1 MKETV
6 STAYPEMPLDDYQ
19 LDNRYDRTS
28 GQVFLT
34 GTQALV
40 RIPLLQAASDK
51 KLGLNTA
58 GFISGYRGSPLGN
71 YDRELWQA
79 APLLERHNIKF
90 KPGIN
95 EELAATAVVGSQQVE
110 TSDFADYDGVFG
122 IWYGKGP
129 GVDRAS
135 DALKHGNSF
144 GASPNGGV
152 LVIAGDD
159 HGAVSSSMNH
169 QSEQIMQSWMM
180 PVLAPSNLLDYLNF
194 GLYGIALSRYSG
206 CWSGFIATS
215 EILESAAT
223 VTMDLVQDTF
233 ITPPHEGYD
242 SGALHYRWP
251 DPFPLVEGRLVD
263 HKLKAVH
270 AFVRAN
276 PIDKLIWDCTNAFFE
291 KTTPGGEHP
300 TDAGGAQVAS
310 LRAIDPPIKQK
321 RAPLGIVTC
330 GKGYLDLMQAFANAG
345 IDQDMAEKAGISI
358 YKIGLTW
365 PIEPVGITAFA
376 RQFKKIIVVEEKRS
390 FVENQI
396 RDIFYN
402 MPQDQRPVILGKTD
416 ENGTQILNS
425 VGELSPEDVLKALT
439 PLLAEIG
446 LAEIGLNGN
455 LDQINR
461 QVSTQLDDIKS
472 LENKDFRTPYFCSGC
487 PHSSSTKLPEGSRAM
502 LGIGC
507 HFMAGG
513 MGRNTGN
520 LTQMGG
526 EGVNWIGQ
534 SNFTREKHIFQNL
547 GDGTYYHSG
556 LLAIR
561 QSIASKSN
569 ITYKILYNDAIAMTG
584 GQPLEGILTVDQIS
598 QQIHAEGVKTIYVV
612 TDEPN
617 KYPRHAKFAAGV
629 TIHHRDQLDEI
640 QRELREIPGVTALIY
655 DQTCASEKRRRRK
668 KNEFPDPPKRAFIN
682 DLVCEACGDCSVASN
697 CVSIVPK
704 ETELGR
710 KRAIDQSSCNKD
722 YSCVNGFCPSFVTI
736 HGGSVK
742 KGSRVNPAEL
752 INQIPMPEITMPEP
766 AQINGGY
773 DIMITGI
780 GGTGI
785 VTIGQIMVMAA
796 HLEGKGA
803 SVLDFTGFA
812 QKGGSVISY
821 LRLAKSA
828 GDLKAVRIGTGA
840 ADLLLG
846 CDMVVA
852 GSRESLRT
860 LAKGKT
866 SVIMNTQKNQTAQFV
881 LNRDSDIHDD
891 LISQNIRSIVGENA
905 LNKVN
910 AAKMATALMG
920 DSIATNMFLFGYA
933 WQKGKIPLSLAAI
946 FRAIELNAAAVDSNK
961 QSFSWGRIAAADTAM
976 IERSLPHPLSN
987 EASLTTLADIMKYRA
1002 DYLKD
1007 YQDQA
1012 LADRYLAAV
1021 NKIHDLEKELGVS
1034 SDDLSQAV
1042 ARNYFK
1048 LLAIKD
1054 EYEVARLYTNGDFE
1068 RKINQQFD
1076 GDFKIHFHMAPPLLA
1091 RKDNKGHLRKM
1102 EFGGW
1107 MFSLLKIVAK
1117 MRGLRGSIFDIF
1129 GKSAERRMERQ
1140 LIHDYEILLDKFG
1153 RSLSKENFLA
1163 AVALAEIP
1171 SEIRGFGHVKEKTVE
1186 ISTKNTRRLLQEY
1199 HSGDKPITV
1208 PE

>member
-1 MKETV
+1 MKTIA
-6 STAYPEMPLDDYQ
+6 SKTYPEELDNYQ
-19 LDNRYDRTS
+19 LEDRYDRTS
-28 GQVFLT
+28 GQIFLT

-40 RIPLLQAASDK
+40 RIPLLQAAADK

-79 APLLERHNIKF
+79 EKQLKSHNIKF

-95 EELAATAVVGSQQVE
+95 EELAATAVLGSQQVE
-110 TSDFADYDGVFG
+110 SSGHADYDGVFG

-194 GLYGIALSRYSG
+194 GLYAIALSRYSG

-223 VTMDLVQDTF
+223 VNMDFVQDEF
-233 ITPPHEGYD
+233 ITPPHDGYD

-270 AFVRAN
+270 TFVRAN
-276 PIDKLIWDCTNAFFE
+276 PIDKLIWDCTKAFS
-291 KTTPGGEHP
+291 H
-300 TDAGGAQVAS
+300 
-310 LRAIDPPIKQK
+310 KQK
-321 RAPLGIVTC
+321 FPLGIVTC

-345 IDQDMAEKAGISI
+345 ISQKMAEKAGISI

-365 PIEPVGITAFA
+365 PLEPMGITAFA
-376 RQFKKIIVVEEKRS
+376 SPFEKIIVIEEKRS

-402 MPQDQRPVILGKTD
+402 MPQDQRPVIMGKTN
-416 ENGTQILNS
+416 ESGEQILS
-425 VGELSPEDVLKALT
+425 PVGEISPEDVLKALT
-439 PLLAEIG
+439 PLLSEIG
-446 LAEIGLNGN
+446 LAEIGLKGN
-455 LDQINR
+455 LDQINQ
-461 QVSTQLDDIKS
+461 QVSTKIDHIKS

-513 MGRNTGN
+513 MDRNTGN

-561 QSIASKSN
+561 QSLASKSN

-584 GQPLEGILTVDQIS
+584 GQPLEGVLTVEKIS
-598 QQIHAEGVKTIYVV
+598 HQIHAEGVKAIYVV
-612 TDEPN
+612 TDEPD
-617 KYPRHAKFAAGV
+617 KYTRPDKFAAGV
-629 TIHHRDQLDEI
+629 TIHHRDKLDEI
-640 QRELREIPGVTALIY
+640 QLELREISGVTALIY

-668 KNEFPDPPKRAFIN
+668 KNDFPDPPKRVFIN

-722 YSCVNGFCPSFVTI
+722 YSCVKGFCPSFVTI

-742 KGSRVNPAEL
+742 KGSRINPEEL
-752 INQIPMPEITMPEP
+752 ISQIPLPVP

-821 LRLAKSA
+821 LRLSERAK
-828 GDLKAVRIGTGA
+828 DLKAVRIGTGA

-891 LISQNIRSIVGENA
+891 LISQNISSIVGENA
-905 LNKVN
+905 LNKIN

-920 DSIATNMFLFGYA
+920 DSIASNMFLFGYA

-961 QSFSWGRIAAADTAM
+961 QSFSWGRIAAADMAL
-976 IERSLPHPLSN
+976 IEQSLPHPLKN
-987 EASLTTLADIMKYRA
+987 EAPLTALADIMNYRA

-1021 NKIHDLEKELGVS
+1021 NKIHDLEKARAIP
-1034 SDDLSQAV
+1034 SDDLSKAV

-1054 EYEVARLYTNGDFE
+1054 EYEVARLYTNGAFE
-1068 RKINQQFD
+1068 RKINQQFE

-1107 MFSLLKIVAK
+1107 MFTMLKIIAK
-1117 MRGLRGSIFDIF
+1117 LRGFRGSIFDIF
-1129 GKSAERRMERQ
+1129 GKSAERRMERH
-1140 LIHDYEILLDKFG
+1140 LICDYENLLDEFG
-1153 RSLSKENFLA
+1153 RSLSKENFSA

-1171 SEIRGFGHVKEKTVE
+1171 SEIRGFGHIKKKSVE
-1186 ISTKNTRRLLQEY
+1186 ISRKNTQRLLQDY

-1208 PE
+1208 PK

>member
-1 MKETV
+1 MTATET
-6 STAYPEMPLDDYQ
+6 SAPHDARLNDYQ
-19 LDNRYDRTS
+19 LDDRYRRNS
-28 GQVFLT
+28 GQIFLT

-40 RIPLLQAASDK
+40 RIPLLQAAADK
-51 KLGLNTA
+51 KNKLTTA

-79 APLLERHNIKF
+79 AQHLESHNITF
-90 KPGIN
+90 TPGIN
-95 EELAATAVVGSQQVE
+95 EELAATAVVGCQQVE
-110 TSDFADYDGVFG
+110 TSAYANYDGVFG

-144 GASPNGGV
+144 GASPHGGV

-169 QSEQIMQSWMM
+169 QSEQIMESWMM
-180 PVLAPSNLLDYLNF
+180 PVLAPSNLQDYLNF

-215 EILESAAT
+215 EVLESAAT
-223 VTMDLVQDTF
+223 VNMDLVHDDF
-233 ITPPHEGYD
+233 ITPPHVGYD

-251 DPFPLVEGRLVD
+251 DPFPLVEGRMID

-276 PIDKLIWDCTNAFFE
+276 PLDKVIWDC
-291 KTTPGGEHP
+291 
-300 TDAGGAQVAS
+300 
-310 LRAIDPPIKQK
+310 RAHFPEKQK
-321 RAPLGIVTC
+321 PPLGIVTC
-330 GKGYLDLMQAFANAG
+330 GKGYLDVMQAFANAG
-345 IDQDMAEKAGISI
+345 IDQERAEKAGISL

-365 PIEPVGITAFA
+365 PLEPEGIIAFA
-376 RQFKKIIVVEEKRS
+376 RQFEKIIVIEEKRS
-390 FVENQI
+390 FVERQI

-402 MPQDQRPVILGKTD
+402 MPPAQRPVIMGKND
-416 ENGTQILNS
+416 ESGVQILDP
-425 VGELSPEDVLKALT
+425 VGEISPEDVLKALT
-439 PLLAEIG
+439 PSLIEIG
-446 LAEIGLNGN
+446 LAGN
-455 LDQINR
+455 LQNINQ
-461 QVSTQLDDIKS
+461 QVTDKVAEIMA

-487 PHSSSTKLPEGSRAM
+487 PHSSSTKVPDGSRAM

-513 MGRNTGN
+513 MDRNSGN

-534 SNFTREKHIFQNL
+534 SHFTSEKHIFQNL

-561 QSIASKSN
+561 QAVASKIN

-584 GQPLEGILTVDQIS
+584 GQPLEGPLTVDQIS
-598 QQIHAEGVKTIYVV
+598 QQIHAEGVSPIYVV
-612 TDEPN
+612 TDEPE
-617 KYPRHAKFAAGV
+617 KYNSQANFAPGV
-629 TIHHRDQLDEI
+629 TIHHRDELDDI
-640 QRELREIPGVTALIY
+640 QRKLREKSGVSALIY

-668 KNEFPDPPKRAFIN
+668 KKEFPDPPKRAFIN
-682 DLVCEACGDCSVASN
+682 DLVCEACGDCSSASN

-722 YSCVNGFCPSFVTI
+722 YSCVNGFCPSFVTV

-742 KGSRVNPAEL
+742 KGSRTNPDEL
-752 INQIPMPEITMPEP
+752 MSQISSPILPPM
-766 AQINGGY
+766 GGDY
-773 DIMITGI
+773 DIMITGV

-821 LRLAKSA
+821 LRLAPSS

-852 GSRESLRT
+852 GSRAALRT
-860 LAKGKT
+860 LSKGKS
-866 SVIMNTQKNQTAQFV
+866 SVILNQQKNQTAQFV
-881 LNRDSDIHDD
+881 LNRDADIHDG
-891 LISQNIRSIVGENA
+891 LIYKNISTIVGADA
-905 LNKVN
+905 LDKVD
-910 AAKMATALMG
+910 AAHMATALMG

-933 WQKGKIPLSLAAI
+933 WQKGKIPLSLDAI
-946 FRAIELNAAAVDSNK
+946 FRAIELNGTAVKGNK
-961 QSFSWGRIAAADTAM
+961 HSFSWGRIAATDMTM
-976 IERSLPHPLSN
+976 IAQSLPHPLKN
-987 EASLTTLADIMKYRA
+987 DAPLTALTDIMRYRA
-1002 DYLKD
+1002 DYLTD

-1012 LADRYLAAV
+1012 LADKYTAAV
-1021 NKIHDLEKELGVS
+1021 MKIRDKEKSLAIPN
-1034 SDDLSQAV
+1034 DALSKAV

-1054 EYEVARLYTNGDFE
+1054 EYEVARLYTNGEFE
-1068 RKINQQFD
+1068 KNISQQFE

-1107 MFSLLKIVAK
+1107 MFHALKIMARL
-1117 MRGLRGSIFDIF
+1117 RGLRGGIFDIF
-1129 GKSAERRMERQ
+1129 GKTAERKMERQ
-1140 LIHDYEILLDKFG
+1140 LIDNYENLLDEFG
-1153 RSLSKENFLA
+1153 RTLTHDKIHA
-1163 AVALAEIP
+1163 AVALASIP
-1171 SEIRGFGHVKEKTVE
+1171 SDIRGFGHVKEKSVN
-1186 ISTKNTRRLLQEY
+1186 ISTKKQRELLQEY
-1199 HSGDKPITV
+1199 QSHDKHMTAA
-1208 PE
+1208 E

>member
-1 MKETV
+1 MKT
-6 STAYPEMPLDDYQ
+6 TASKTYPEELDGYQ
-19 LDNRYDRTS
+19 LDDRYDRTS
-28 GQVFLT
+28 GQIFLT

-40 RIPLLQAASDK
+40 RIPLLQAAADK

-110 TSDFADYDGVFG
+110 SSGHADYDGVFG

-223 VTMDLVQDTF
+223 VDMDFVQDKF
-233 ITPPHEGYD
+233 ITPAHEGYD

-276 PIDKLIWDCTNAFFE
+276 PIDRLIWDCTNAFFE
-291 KTTPGGEHP
+291 KNTPGGSEP
-300 TDAGGAQVAS
+300 RERGGSSSERVANDS
-310 LRAIDPPIKQK
+310 PSIKQK
-321 RAPLGIVTC
+321 APLGIVTC

-345 IDQDMAEKAGISI
+345 IDQKMAEKAGVSI

-365 PIEPVGITAFA
+365 PIEPVGITNFA
-376 RQFKKIIVVEEKRS
+376 RQFEKIIVVEEKRS

-416 ENGTQILNS
+416 ETGAQILNS
-425 VGELSPEDVLKALT
+425 VGEISPEDVLRALT

-446 LAEIGLNGN
+446 LGGN
-455 LDQINR
+455 LAQIN
-461 QVSTQLDDIKS
+461 QQASAKLDDIKS

-513 MGRNTGN
+513 MDRNTAN

-534 SNFTREKHIFQNL
+534 SNFTSEKHIFQNL

-584 GQPLEGILTVDQIS
+584 GQPLEGSLTVEQIS
-598 QQIHAEGVKTIYVV
+598 HQIHAEGVKAVYVV
-612 TDEPN
+612 TDEPD
-617 KYPRHAKFAAGV
+617 KYTSPDKFAADV
-629 TIHHRDQLDEI
+629 TIHHRDKLDEI

-668 KNEFPDPPKRAFIN
+668 KNDFPDPPKRAFIN

-752 INQIPMPEITMPEP
+752 INQISMPAP

-828 GDLKAVRIGTGA
+828 EDLKAVRIGTGA

-860 LAKGKT
+860 LARGKT
-866 SVIMNTQKNQTAQFV
+866 SVIMNTQKNQTARFV

-891 LISQNIRSIVGENA
+891 LISQNLRSIVGENA
-905 LNKVN
+905 LDKVN

-961 QSFSWGRIAAADTAM
+961 QSFSWGRIAAADMAL
-976 IERSLPHPLSN
+976 IEQSLPHPLKN
-987 EASLTTLADIMKYRA
+987 EAPLTALADIMKYRA

-1021 NKIHDLEKELGVS
+1021 NKVHDLEKKLGIS
-1034 SDDLSQAV
+1034 GDDLSKAV

-1107 MFSLLKIVAK
+1107 MFNMLKIVAK
-1117 MRGLRGSIFDIF
+1117 MRGFRGSIFDIF
-1129 GKSAERRMERQ
+1129 GKSAERKMERK
-1140 LIHDYEILLDKFG
+1140 LIRDYEILLDNFAKT
-1153 RSLSKENFLA
+1153 LSKENFLA

-1171 SEIRGFGHVKEKTVE
+1171 SEIRGFGHIKEKSVE
-1186 ISTKNTRRLLQEY
+1186 ISIKNTRRLLQEY

>member
-1 MKETV
+1 MKASV
-6 STAYPEMPLDDYQ
+6 KPDAHLDDYH
-19 LDNRYDRTS
+19 LDDRYKRTT

-34 GTQALV
+34 GTHALV
-40 RIPLLQAASDK
+40 RIPMLQAEADK
-51 KLGLNTA
+51 KHDLNTA

-79 APLLERHNIKF
+79 EQLLENHNIKF

-144 GASPNGGV
+144 GSSPHGGV

-194 GLYGIALSRYSG
+194 GLYGIAMSRYSG
-206 CWSGFIATS
+206 CWSGFIAVS
-215 EILESAAT
+215 EVLESAAT
-223 VTMDLVQDTF
+223 VNMDMVNDRF
-233 ITPPHEGYD
+233 VTPEHMGYD
-242 SGALHYRWP
+242 TAALHYRWP
-251 DPFPLVEGRLVD
+251 DPMPLAEGRLID

-276 PIDKLIWDCTNAFFE
+276 PIDKLIWDCSPHFPGKNI
-291 KTTPGGEHP
+291 PGGECP
-300 TDAGGAQVAS
+300 TDVGGTQVAS
-310 LRAIDPPIKQK
+310 LLAVDPPIRKK
-321 RAPLGIVTC
+321 LPLGIVTC
-330 GKGYLDLMQAFANAG
+330 GKGYLDLIQAFANAN
-345 IDQDMAEKAGISI
+345 IDQETAEKAGISI
-358 YKIGLTW
+358 LKIGLTW
-365 PIEPVGITAFA
+365 PIEPEGITAFA
-376 RQFKKIIVVEEKRS
+376 SQFRKIIVVEEKRS
-390 FVENQI
+390 FVESQI

-402 MPQDQRPVILGKTD
+402 MPPEQRPAIMGKND
-416 ENGTQILNS
+416 KYGAQMIDP
-425 VGELSPEDVLKALT
+425 VGEISPEEVLMALT
-439 PLLAEIG
+439 PHLREIG
-446 LAEIGLNGN
+446 LARYIDDLNSQVDQKTAEIHA
-455 LDQINR
+455 IHA
-461 QVSTQLDDIKS
+461 
-472 LENKDFRTPYFCSGC
+472 KDFRTPFFCSGC
-487 PHSSSTKLPEGSRAM
+487 PHSTSTKVPEGSRAM
-502 LGIGC
+502 SGIGC
-507 HFMAGG
+507 HFMANS
-513 MGRNTGN
+513 MDRNTAY

-526 EGVNWIGQ
+526 EGVNWVGQ
-534 SNFTREKHIFQNL
+534 SAFTRETHIFQNL

-561 QSIASKSN
+561 QSVAAKTN
-569 ITYKILYNDAIAMTG
+569 ITYKLLYNDAIAMTG
-584 GQPLEGILTVDQIS
+584 GQPLEGTLTVDQIS
-598 QQIHAEGVKTIYVV
+598 HQLYHEGVRPIYVV
-612 TDEPN
+612 TDEPE
-617 KYPRHAKFAAGV
+617 KYKDVANFAPGV
-629 TIHHRDQLDEI
+629 TVHHRDILDDI
-640 QRELREIPGVTALIY
+640 QRELREIKGVSALIY

-668 KNEFPDPPKRAFIN
+668 KKEFPDPPIRAFIN
-682 DLVCEACGDCSVASN
+682 DLVCEGCGDCSDASN

-742 KGSRVNPAEL
+742 KGARTNPAEL
-752 INQIPMPEITMPEP
+752 MNDIPLPEFAPL
-766 AQINGGY
+766 NGGY

-796 HLEGKGA
+796 HLEGFGA

-828 GDLKAVRIGTGA
+828 NDLKAIRIGTGA

-860 LAKGKT
+860 LKKDKT
-866 SVIMNTQKNQTAQFV
+866 AVILNTQKNQTAQFV
-881 LNRDSDIHDD
+881 LNRDADIHDNE
-891 LISQNIRSIVGENA
+891 IKGHIASVVGENLLDNVDA
-905 LNKVN
+905 TKI
-910 AAKMATALMG
+910 ATALMG

-933 WQKGKIPLSLAAI
+933 WQKGKVPLSLNAI
-946 FRAIELNAAAVDSNK
+946 NRAIELNGVAINGNK
-961 QSFSWGRIAAADTAM
+961 QSFSWGRIAATDM
-976 IERSLPHPLSN
+976 MLVKQSLPHPIKQD
-987 EASLTTLADIMKYRA
+987 ATLTTLEDMVKYRGEL
-1002 DYLKD
+1002 LKD
-1007 YQDQA
+1007 YQGQA
-1012 LADRYLAAV
+1012 LADKYSNAV
-1021 NKIHDLEKELGVS
+1021 KKIRDLEDTFDTENHDLSK
-1034 SDDLSQAV
+1034 AV

-1054 EYEVARLYTNGDFE
+1054 EYEVARLYTSGEFKK
-1068 RKINQQFD
+1068 KIHQQFD
-1076 GDFKIHFHMAPPLLA
+1076 GDFKIHFHMAPSLMA
-1091 RKDNKGHLRKM
+1091 RKDSKGHLRKM

-1107 MFSLLKIVAK
+1107 MFKMLKLVAR
-1117 MRGLRGSIFDIF
+1117 MRGLRGTVFDIF
-1129 GKSAERRMERQ
+1129 GRTSERKMERE
-1140 LIHDYEILLDKFG
+1140 LIRDYEDILAEFSNSLTKDKIF
-1153 RSLSKENFLA
+1153 SA
-1163 AVALAEIP
+1163 IALASTP
-1171 SEIRGFGHVKEKTVE
+1171 SEIRGFGHVKEKAIE
-1186 ISTKNTRRLLQEY
+1186 ISTKKSSALLKDY
-1199 HSGDKPITV
+1199 HSGDKYTAAA
-1208 PE
+1208 E

>member
-1 MKETV
+1 MKTTASKTYPAI
-6 STAYPEMPLDDYQ
+6 STTEPEGPLDDYQ

-28 GQVFLT
+28 GQIFLT

-40 RIPLLQAASDK
+40 RIPLLQAVADK

-223 VTMDLVQDTF
+223 VTMDLVQDKF

-242 SGALHYRWP
+242 SSALHYRWP

-276 PIDKLIWDCTNAFFE
+276 PIDKLIWDCTNAFSH
-291 KTTPGGEHP
+291 KHP
-300 TDAGGAQVAS
+300 PHQT
-310 LRAIDPPIKQK
+310 KN
-321 RAPLGIVTC
+321 PLGIVTC

-345 IDQDMAEKAGISI
+345 ITQEMAEKSGISI

-365 PIEPVGITAFA
+365 PIEPVGITGFA
-376 RQFKKIIVVEEKRS
+376 RQFEKIIVIEEKRS

-416 ENGTQILNS
+416 ETGAQILNT
-425 VGELSPEDVLKALT
+425 VGEISPEDVLRALT
-439 PLLAEIG
+439 PLLSEIG
-446 LAEIGLNGN
+446 LAEIGLKGN
-455 LDQINR
+455 LDQINQ
-461 QVSTQLDDIKS
+461 QVNAKLDDIKS

-513 MGRNTGN
+513 MDRNTAN

-534 SNFTREKHIFQNL
+534 SNFTSEKHIFQNL

-584 GQPLEGILTVDQIS
+584 GQPLEGILTVEQIS
-598 QQIHAEGVKTIYVV
+598 HQIHAEGVKAIYVV
-612 TDEPN
+612 TDEPD
-617 KYPRHAKFAAGV
+617 KYASPAKFAAGV
-629 TIHHRDQLDEI
+629 TIHHRDQLDKI
-640 QRELREIPGVTALIY
+640 QRELREISGVTALIY

-752 INQIPMPEITMPEP
+752 IRQIALPEQP
-766 AQINGGY
+766 QINGGY
-773 DIMITGI
+773 DIMVTGI

-821 LRLAKSA
+821 LRLSQSA
-828 GDLKAVRIGTGA
+828 EDLKAVRIGTGA

-860 LAKGKT
+860 LAEGKT
-866 SVIMNTQKNQTAQFV
+866 SVILNTQKNQTAQFV
-881 LNRDSDIHDD
+881 LNRDADIHDD
-891 LISQNIRSIVGENA
+891 LISQNIRSIVGGNA
-905 LNKVN
+905 LDKVN

-961 QSFSWGRIAAADTAM
+961 QSFNWGRIAAADMTL
-976 IERSLPHPLSN
+976 IEQSLPHPLKN
-987 EASLTTLADIMKYRA
+987 DAPLTARADIMKYRT

-1021 NKIHDLEKELGVS
+1021 NKIHDLEKELGIS
-1034 SDDLSQAV
+1034 SDDLSKAV

-1054 EYEVARLYTNGDFE
+1054 EYEVARLYTNGAFE

-1107 MFSLLKIVAK
+1107 MFNMLKIIAK

-1129 GKSAERRMERQ
+1129 GKSAERKMERK
-1140 LIHDYEILLDKFG
+1140 LIGDYEILLDNFAKT
-1153 RSLSKENFLA
+1153 LSKENFLA

-1171 SEIRGFGHVKEKTVE
+1171 SEIRGFGHVKEKSVE
-1186 ISTKNTRRLLQEY
+1186 ISIKNTGRLLQEY

-1208 PE
+1208 PK

>member
-1 MKETV
+1 MKASV
-6 STAYPEMPLDDYQ
+6 ISAAHLDDYQ
-19 LDNRYDRTS
+19 LDDRYKRTE

-40 RIPLLQAASDK
+40 RIPMLQAQADK
-51 KLGLNTA
+51 KRGLNTA

-71 YDRELWQA
+71 YDRELWNAEQ
-79 APLLERHNIKF
+79 LLESHNIKF

-110 TSDFADYDGVFG
+110 TSGFADYDGVFG

-144 GASPNGGV
+144 GSSPHGGV

-180 PVLAPSNLLDYLNF
+180 PILAPSNLLDYMNF
-194 GLYGIALSRYSG
+194 GLYAIALSRYSG
-206 CWSGFIATS
+206 CWSGFIAVS
-215 EILESAAT
+215 EVLESAAT
-223 VTMDLVQDTF
+223 VNMDMVKDDF
-233 ITPPHEGYD
+233 ITPEHEGYD

-251 DPFPLVEGRLVD
+251 DPMPLVEGRLID

-276 PIDKLIWDCTNAFFE
+276 PIDKLIWDCSPHF
-291 KTTPGGEHP
+291 
-300 TDAGGAQVAS
+300 
-310 LRAIDPPIKQK
+310 KQK
-321 RAPLGIVTC
+321 LPLGIITC
-330 GKGYLDLMQAFANAG
+330 GKGYLDLMQAFSNAG

-358 YKIGLTW
+358 HKIGLTW
-365 PIEPVGITAFA
+365 PIEPEGITAFA
-376 RQFKKIIVVEEKRS
+376 RQFEKIIVVEEKRS
-390 FVENQI
+390 FVESQI

-402 MPQDQRPVILGKTD
+402 FPSEQRPVIMGKND
-416 ENGTQILNS
+416 ADGAKMIDP
-425 VGELSPEDVLKALT
+425 VGEISPEDVLKALT
-439 PLLAEIG
+439 PHLKQIG
-446 LAEIGLNGN
+446 LTTNIDALNKQADN
-455 LDQINR
+455 KISQILDIHA
-461 QVSTQLDDIKS
+461 
-472 LENKDFRTPYFCSGC
+472 KDFRIPYYCSGC
-487 PHSSSTKLPEGSRAM
+487 PHSTSTKVPEDSRAM
-502 LGIGC
+502 SGIGC
-507 HFMAGG
+507 HFMANS
-513 MGRNTGN
+513 MDRSTVY

-534 SNFTREKHIFQNL
+534 SAFTHEKHIFQNL

-561 QSIASKSN
+561 QSVAAKTN
-569 ITYKILYNDAIAMTG
+569 ITYKLLYNDAIAMTG
-584 GQPLEGILTVDQIS
+584 GQPLEGTLTVDQIS
-598 QQIHAEGVKTIYVV
+598 HQLHNEGVKPIYVV
-612 TDEPN
+612 TDEPE
-617 KYPRHAKFAAGV
+617 KYKHYANFASGV
-629 TIHHRDQLDEI
+629 TIHHRDELDDI
-640 QRELREIPGVTALIY
+640 QRRLREIKGVSALIY
-655 DQTCASEKRRRRK
+655 DQTCAAEKRRRRK
-668 KNEFPDPPKRAFIN
+668 KKEFPDPPKRAFIN
-682 DLVCEACGDCSVASN
+682 DLVCEGCGDCSDASN

-722 YSCVNGFCPSFVTI
+722 YSCVNGFCPSFVTV
-736 HGGSVK
+736 HGGAVK
-742 KGSRVNPAEL
+742 KGARTNPADL
-752 INQIPMPEITMPEP
+752 MGNIPLPILAPVG
-766 AQINGGY
+766 NSY

-821 LRLAKSA
+821 LRLTNNAN
-828 GDLKAVRIGTGA
+828 DLKAIRIGTGA

-860 LAKGKT
+860 LQKDKT
-866 SVIMNTQKNQTAQFV
+866 AVILNTQKNQTAQFV
-881 LNRDSDIHDD
+881 LNRDADIHDD
-891 LISQNIRSIVGENA
+891 QIMGAIASVVGDVTLHRIDA
-905 LNKVN
+905 TKI
-910 AAKMATALMG
+910 ATAIMG

-933 WQKGKIPLSLAAI
+933 WQKGTVPLTLKAI
-946 FRAIELNAAAVDSNK
+946 FRAIELNGVAVDGNK
-961 QSFSWGRIAAADTAM
+961 QSFNWGRIAATDLALV
-976 IERSLPHPLSN
+976 EQSLPHPIKQDAPLT
-987 EASLTTLADIMKYRA
+987 SLTDIVKYRA
-1002 DYLKD
+1002 NYLKE
-1007 YQDQA
+1007 YQDQS
-1012 LADRYLAAV
+1012 LADKYTHAV
-1021 NKIHDLEKELGVS
+1021 NKIRDLEINLEGESL
-1034 SDDLSQAV
+1034 DLSKAV

-1054 EYEVARLYTNGDFE
+1054 EYEVARLYTNGEFE
-1068 RKINQQFD
+1068 KKINQQFE

-1091 RKDNKGHLRKM
+1091 RKDSKGHLRKM

-1107 MFSLLKIVAK
+1107 MFKALKIVA
-1117 MRGLRGSIFDIF
+1117 RLRGFRGTIFDIF
-1129 GKSAERRMERQ
+1129 GRTSERKMERK
-1140 LIHDYEILLDKFG
+1140 LVCDYEEMLLEFHKT
-1153 RSLSKENFLA
+1153 LSKDNLFSA
-1163 AVALAEIP
+1163 IALASTA
-1171 SEIRGFGHVKEKTVE
+1171 SEIRGFGHVKEESVAK
-1186 ISTKNTRRLLQEY
+1186 STKNSAGLLKDY
-1199 HSGDKPITV
+1199 HSGDKYTAAV
-1208 PE
+1208 E